1 MYHYFFKILFLMLAV
16 FSMTVN
22 AGTIS
27 KQNVPEKVYSY
38 VYKKYPKAQDIIV
51 EETTHFGLPLYKVS
65 FKANQYDLNNQVHQ
79 AEFVKLF
86 KFNGHFYTNEIS
98 VERHAFNVI
107 SDATKKG
114 LQLNYPDYEMLAM
127 KAVSNPNGVGEEYE
141 INLLVSEKIWN
152 ISIDDKGK
160 VISETKQE

>member
-1 MYHYFFKILFLMLAV
+1 MYHYFFKVLFLMLAV

-22 AGTIS
+22 AGTID
-27 KQNVPEKVYSY
+27 KQDVPEKVFSY
-38 VYKKYPKAQDIIV
+38 IYKKHPKAQDITV
-51 EETTHFGLPLYKVS
+51 EKTTHFGLPLFKVC
-65 FKANQYDLNNQVHQ
+65 FKANQYNLNNRIYQ
-79 AEFVKLF
+79 AEFVRLF
-86 KFNGHFYTNEIS
+86 RFNGHFYTNEIA

-107 SDATKKG
+107 SDAAKKG
-114 LQLNYPDYEMLAM
+114 LQLNYPDYEILAM

-141 INLLVSEKIWN
+141 IDLLVSEKILN